1 MPLWLLSNF
10 FRPCKNWITFH
21 NITQWEAFN
30 VFENKI
36 SHVFVKLTADILSW
50 MFSITYLSGIANKIE
65 QAFII
70 YSNFALIF
78 ISARFVRH
86 YFTWVS
92 LTLTC
97 LIIPVFHVI
106 GWFITLSPKI
116 NSLNFSARLL
126 YEVGLLVVSTSYLSL
141 VCAITA
147 RRLIIVSSVALFL
160 WYCLELT

>member
-50 MFSITYLSGIANKIE
+50 LFSITYLSGIANKIE

-106 GWFITLSPKI
+106 GW
-116 NSLNFSARLL
+116 SLHYLLKSIRSIFRQGFYMRLA
-126 YEVGLLVVSTSYLSL
+126 Y
-141 VCAITA
+141 
-147 RRLIIVSSVALFL
+147 
-160 WYCLELT
+160 WWCLPLT